1 MNLFLPDDEENAVAR
16 RRKRNVDN
24 AQDMCDD
31 ALSGSE
37 VGYIWYHQT

>member
-1 MNLFLPDDEENAVAR
+1 MPWTFILSDDEENAVAR

-24 AQDMCDD
+24 AQDMCED

-37 VGYIWYHQT
+37 VGYI